1 MGEIEKMKSLARKA
15 MEEGAW
21 GMSTGLEYI
30 PGRFADTQE
39 LIEIIRI
46 VAEYKGIHTTHMR
59 DEAGRIIEAIK
70 EIIRLTEETKVR
82 SIISHLKVTGKN
94 NWGLMKKAVQTI
106 EDARSRGIY
115 ITADQYPYIKSE
127 PIGLLSTF
135 LEIPKD
141 MQLLS
146 KLRAQVYRS
155 QWQEKDREKALAAYH
170 RELIKTLKDKEK
182 RNMIKQLTVK
192 GRPNDPSAVAMWGWH
207 DFTILVAP
215 KNKHLE
221 GKNFIDIARELDR
234 DMFDILVNLVI
245 DEPDILYGGGSQ
257 SEKDHNYALTQ
268 SWVMVSSD
276 GSALPVIKESAKP
289 VRGHPR
295 EFGSQTKIL
304 RKYVREKKLLSLED
318 AIRKMTSLPASVL
331 QMKKRGMLLQG
342 YTADLVIFDP
352 ETVRDNST
360 YSDSFKY
367 PSGVEYVIIDG
378 QISIKKGEYKGA
390 LYGKVLLLN

>member
-1 MGEIEKMKSLARKA
+1 MKSLARKA

-182 RNMIKQLTVK
+182 RNM
-192 GRPNDPSAVAMWGWH
+192 A
-207 DFTILVAP
+207 
-215 KNKHLE
+215 
-221 GKNFIDIARELDR
+221 
-234 DMFDILVNLVI
+234 
-245 DEPDILYGGGSQ
+245 
-257 SEKDHNYALTQ
+257 
-268 SWVMVSSD
+268 
-276 GSALPVIKESAKP
+276 
-289 VRGHPR
+289 
-295 EFGSQTKIL
+295 
-304 RKYVREKKLLSLED
+304 
-318 AIRKMTSLPASVL
+318 
-331 QMKKRGMLLQG
+331 
-342 YTADLVIFDP
+342 
-352 ETVRDNST
+352 
-360 YSDSFKY
+360 
-367 PSGVEYVIIDG
+367 
-378 QISIKKGEYKGA
+378 
-390 LYGKVLLLN
+390 